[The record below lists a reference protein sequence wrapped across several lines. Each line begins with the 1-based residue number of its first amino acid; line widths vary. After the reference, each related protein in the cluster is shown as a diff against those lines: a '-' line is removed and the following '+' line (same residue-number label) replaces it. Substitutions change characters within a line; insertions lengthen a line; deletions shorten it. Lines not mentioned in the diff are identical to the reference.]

1 MAREVES
8 LLGVIFAGRRR
19 SGRLDLEAVE
29 MATRAALHRAGAA
42 VLEELLAAPDDYPRQ
57 VPCGC
62 GGSAQYRE
70 RRPKQLLT
78 VLGRVETERPYYLCP
93 ACHQGQSPRD
103 HELDVEGTEYSPGVR
118 RMMAV
123 VGSETSFDQGREQ
136 LHLLAGLE
144 VTTKAVER
152 QAEALGADIAA
163 QEQAALPSN
172 LPLPLPQWAG
182 PEIPALYV
190 EMDGTGVPVVCADSE
205 GRAGKQGALARTR
218 EFKLGCVFTQTTVDE
233 HGRPRREEGSTT
245 YTGGIETAEAF
256 GRRICREAYH
266 RGWSRARKK
275 VVIRDGAPWI
285 WNLTAEHF
293 PEAIQIVDLYH
304 ARQHL
309 WELSGKLWPTNERSR
324 RNSTRRREQQLEGG
338 RIESLR
344 RALRFLSPT
353 TPETTELVRHEIDY
367 FAASAARMRYLAFR
381 RQHLRVGSG
390 FVEAGCKT
398 LIGTR
403 LKRSGMF
410 WRVRAANAIIALR
423 CHRLSGKFEDYW
435 ENRRARGRETS
446 LSARWSSS
454 KGGAGGTENQSEIPH
469 WHENGS
475 PLPKKEGA
483 EVVAQ
488 QSTTPSPSLARR
500 GMTASFS

>member
-8 LLGVIFAGRRR
+8 LLTLVFAGRRK

-29 MATRAALHRAGAA
+29 MATRAALHRAGAT
-42 VLEELLAAPDDYPRQ
+42 VLEELLALPDEGPRQ

-62 GGSAQYRE
+62 GGSAHYHE

-93 ACHQGQSPRD
+93 ACHRGQSPRD
-103 HELDVEGTEYSPGVR
+103 QELDVEGTAYSPGVR

-136 LHLLAGLE
+136 LQLLAGLE

-163 QEQAALPSN
+163 QEQEQAAFQSN
-172 LPLPLPQWAG
+172 LQLPLPQGAG
-182 PEIPALYV
+182 AEIPALYV
-190 EMDGTGVPVVCADSE
+190 EMDGTGVPVVSADSE
-205 GRAGKQGALARTR
+205 GRAGKQGAQARTR
-218 EFKLGCVFTQTTVDE
+218 EVKLGCVFTQTTVDE

-256 GRRICREAYH
+256 GRRICREAYQ

-275 VVIRDGAPWI
+275 VVIGDGAPWI

-309 WELSGKLWPTNERSR
+309 WELSGKLWPRHERSR
-324 RNSTRRREQQLEGG
+324 RNWTRRREQQLEGG
-338 RIESLR
+338 RIESLL
-344 RALRFLSPT
+344 RALRLLSPT
-353 TPETTELVRHEIDY
+353 TPETAELVRHDIDY
-367 FAASAARMRYLAFR
+367 FAANAARMRYPAFR
-381 RQHLRVGSG
+381 RQHLFVGSG
-390 FVEAGCKT
+390 VVEAGCKT
-398 LIGTR
+398 LVGTR

-435 ENRRARGRETS
+435 ENRRAR
-446 LSARWSSS
+446 A
-454 KGGAGGTENQSEIPH
+454 A
-469 WHENGS
+469 
-475 PLPKKEGA
+475 
-483 EVVAQ
+483 
-488 QSTTPSPSLARR
+488 
-500 GMTASFS
+500 